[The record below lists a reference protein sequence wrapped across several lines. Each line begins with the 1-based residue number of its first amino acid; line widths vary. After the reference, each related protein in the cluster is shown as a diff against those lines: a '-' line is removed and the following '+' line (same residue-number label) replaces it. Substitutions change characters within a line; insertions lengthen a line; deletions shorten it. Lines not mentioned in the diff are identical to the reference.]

1 MCRMVAHKNLSSVF
15 CPLSSEMN
23 ITILGAGAWGTA
35 LAINL
40 SARHRVTLWARD
52 AAQADAMRASRCN
65 QRYLPEIPLPQE
77 LNLTADLSAARTSAQ
92 LILVAV
98 PIAAL
103 RATLRQIA
111 QAPAPTPV
119 IWACKGFEAVT
130 SQLPHQVAAETLPH
144 NFHRGVLSGPSFA
157 LEVARGLPT
166 ALTLASSDGEF
177 AGRAAQWLH
186 HARLRIYSSTDV
198 MGVEV
203 GGAVKN
209 VLAIAAGIADGM
221 GFGHNA
227 RAALITRGL
236 AEMTRLGLKMG
247 GRAETLG
254 GLSGAGDLI
263 LTCTGD
269 LSRNRQVGI
278 LLAQQQALPDILRQL
293 GHVAEGVYTVR
304 EVHQLA
310 QRLGVDMPICAA
322 VYRVLYEQIPA
333 ASAVEDLLNRAP
345 NAEF

>member
-1 MCRMVAHKNLSSVF
+1 
-15 CPLSSEMN
+15 MN
-23 ITILGAGAWGTA
+23 IAILGAGAWGTA
-35 LAINL
+35 LAISL

-52 AAQADAMRASRCN
+52 AAQVALMSASRCN
-65 QRYLPEIPLPQE
+65 QRYLPEIQLPQQ
-77 LNLTADLSAARTSAQ
+77 LHLTADLH
-92 LILVAV
+92 
-98 PIAAL
+98 AAL
-103 RATLRQIA
+103 DAAELLLLVVPVSALRTTLQQIA
-111 QAPAPTPV
+111 QLSKPIPV
-119 IWACKGFEAVT
+119 IWACKGFEAET
-130 SQLPHQVAAETLPH
+130 AQLPHQVVAETLPSIFQ
-144 NFHRGVLSGPSFA
+144 NGVLSGPSFA

-177 AGRAAQWLH
+177 ARQMAHALH
-186 HARLRIYSSTDV
+186 HPRLRIYSSTDV
-198 MGVEV
+198 VGVEV

-209 VLAIAAGIADGM
+209 VLAIAAGISDGL

-236 AEMTRLGLKMG
+236 AEMTRLGLKLG
-247 GRAETLG
+247 GSAETLG

-269 LSRNRQVGI
+269 LSRNRRVGMM
-278 LLAQQQALPDILRQL
+278 LAQQQSLPEILSQL

-322 VYRVLYEQIPA
+322 VYRVLYEQVAA
-333 ASAVEDLLNRAP
+333 ASAVEDLLNRVP
-345 NAEF
+345 NSEFMSQ

>member
-1 MCRMVAHKNLSSVF
+1 
-15 CPLSSEMN
+15 MN
-23 ITILGAGAWGTA
+23 IAILGAGAWGTA

-52 AAQADAMRASRCN
+52 AVQIEAMLISRCN
-65 QRYLPEIPLPQE
+65 QRYLPGTPLPQA
-77 LNLTADLSAARTSAQ
+77 LNLTADLPAACSSTDY
-92 LILVAV
+92 ILVTV

-103 RATLRQIA
+103 RVTLSQIA
-111 QAPAPTPV
+111 TAPAPTPV
-119 IWACKGFEAVT
+119 ILACKGFEAKT
-130 SQLPHQVAAETLPH
+130 SQLPHQVAAETLPQ
-144 NFHRGVLSGPSFA
+144 NFSRGVLSGPSFA
-157 LEVARGLPT
+157 QEVARGLPT
-166 ALTLASSDGEF
+166 ALTLASSDSDF
-177 AGRAAQWLH
+177 AKQAAQSLH
-186 HARLRIYSSTDV
+186 HARLRIYSSSDV
-198 MGVEV
+198 VGVEV

-209 VLAIAAGIADGM
+209 VLAIAAGISDGM
-221 GFGHNA
+221 GFGYNA

-269 LSRNRQVGI
+269 LSRNRKVGI
-278 LLAQQQALPDILRQL
+278 MLAQHLALPDILRQL

-322 VYRVLYEQIPA
+322 VYRVLYENVAA
-333 ASAVEDLLNRAP
+333 ASAVEALLNRSP
-345 NAEF
+345 SSEFQA